1 MNGCIQ
7 LSRKDGQGKVCE
19 FYISGAREIELKHIY
34 NEGKLGVKVENDIL
48 WITKGNGKL
57 PGKVMGFFIDED
69 KAKLFKN
76 ITKEELKVEFGF
88 PTEGLFDGCSKEE
101 LGEICNNFR
110 NQRCRYEDY
119 QERRY
124 FN

>member
-57 PGKVMGFFIDED
+57 PGKVMGFRIEEDEI
-69 KAKLFKN
+69 KTFKD
-76 ITKEELKVEFGF
+76 ITRDELKVEFGF
-88 PTEGLFDGCSKEE
+88 SVGKGRFAGLFDGCTKEE
-101 LGEICNNFR
+101 LDSIA
-110 NQRCRYEDY
+110 
-119 QERRY
+119 RR
-124 FN
+124 FIR

>member
-57 PGKVMGFFIDED
+57 PGKVMGFFIGED

-76 ITKEELKVEFGF
+76 ITKEELKAEFGF

-101 LGEICNNFR
+101 LGEICKNFR
-110 NQRCRYEDY
+110 N
-119 QERRY
+119 
-124 FN
+124 

>member
-19 FYISGAREIELKHIY
+19 FYISGDREIELKRVY
-34 NEGKLGVKVENDIL
+34 NEGKLGVKVENDVL

-76 ITKEELKVEFGF
+76 ITKDELKVEFGF

-101 LGEICNNFR
+101 LGEICKNFR
-110 NQRCRYEDY
+110 N
-119 QERRY
+119 
-124 FN
+124 